1 MSDLQDRF
9 MMWLMN
15 QFYESLKDDLV
26 SLGKRVSEA
35 LTNNKQKDVDTYLR
49 MITET
54 RGILKDME
62 DENLDIKD
70 FVHLI
75 AKKYGLITDD

>member
-15 QFYESLKDDLV
+15 NFYESLKDDLD
-26 SLGKRVSEA
+26 SLGKRLSEA
-35 LTNNKQKDVDTYLR
+35 LTKNDQTNIDLYFR

-54 RGILKDME
+54 RGIVKDME
-62 DENLDIKD
+62 DENMDIKD

-75 AKKYGLITDD
+75 AQKYGLMKDD

>member
-15 QFYESLKDDLV
+15 NFYDSLKDDLER
-26 SLGKRVSEA
+26 LGKSLSKA
-35 LTNNKQKDVDTYLR
+35 LAENKQTDIDLYLR
-49 MITET
+49 MVKET
-54 RGILKDME
+54 RGIVTDME
-62 DENLDIKD
+62 DENMDIKD

-75 AKKYGLITDD
+75 AHKYGLITDE

>member
-15 QFYESLKDDLV
+15 MFYESLKDDLDA
-26 SLGKRVSEA
+26 LGKRLSDA
-35 LTNNKQKDVDTYLR
+35 LTNNDQKTIDLY
-49 MITET
+49 MKMATET

-62 DENLDIKD
+62 DENLEIKD
-70 FVHLI
+70 FVQLI
-75 AKKYGLITDD
+75 AQKYGLITDE